1 VTILPGLPGSPG
13 PIIELTELSKDYH
26 GLRPLRIEKLNL
38 AAGELVAI
46 LGLDQPM
53 AETFVNLVTGA
64 TLPDRGEV
72 RVFGQPTTAIDDSA
86 DWLAVV
92 DRFGIVSE
100 RAVLLD
106 ALSVI
111 QNLAIPFTL
120 DIDPP
125 PDDVRERASLLAR
138 EVGLREADWPRS
150 VSELD
155 AAGRLRIR
163 LARALALDPNVLLLE
178 HANAGLPAD
187 AGVALG
193 GDIRRIASTRGC
205 ALVALTAAPPFAAAV
220 APQVLTLDA
229 ATGRLSERRRNW
241 SLFRRGE

>member
-1 VTILPGLPGSPG
+1 MNTGAV
-13 PIIELTELSKDYH
+13 IEITALSKDYH
-26 GLRPLRIEKLNL
+26 GLRPLRIEKLTID
-38 AAGELVAI
+38 AGDLVAI
-46 LGLDQPM
+46 VGLDQPM

-72 RVFGQPTTAIDDSA
+72 NLFGRPTAAITDSTE
-86 DWLAVV
+86 WLSVV

-120 DIDPP
+120 DIDPLAG
-125 PDDVRERASLLAR
+125 DVRERAVLLAR
-138 EVGLREADWPRS
+138 EVGLLETEWLRC

-155 AAGRLRIR
+155 AGGRTRIR
-163 LARALALDPNVLLLE
+163 LARALALDPSALLLE

-187 AGVALG
+187 AAAVLG
-193 GDIRRIASTRGC
+193 ADVRRIASNRGC
-205 ALVALTAAPPFAAAV
+205 ALVALTAAPEFAAAA
-220 APQVLTLDA
+220 APRVLTLDPA
-229 ATGRLSERRRNW
+229 SGRLSERRGNW
-241 SLFRRGE
+241 SLFKRGE

>member
-1 VTILPGLPGSPG
+1 MNTGPVIEVTAV
-13 PIIELTELSKDYH
+13 SKDYH
-26 GLRPLRIEKLNL
+26 GLRPLRIEKLIL
-38 AAGELVAI
+38 EERDLVAI

-53 AETFVNLVTGA
+53 AETLVNLVTGA

-72 RVFGQPTTAIDDSA
+72 TLFGRPTTAINDSA
-86 DWLAVV
+86 EWLSVV

-120 DIDPP
+120 DIDPL
-125 PDDVRERASLLAR
+125 PDDVRERAARLAR
-138 EVGLREADWPRS
+138 EVGLPETDWLRA

-155 AAGRLRIR
+155 AGGRIRIR

-178 HANAGLPAD
+178 HAQAGLSA
-187 AGVALG
+187 AAAAVLG
-193 GDIRRIASTRGC
+193 ADIRRIASNRGC
-205 ALVALTAAPPFAAAV
+205 ALVALTAAPEFAAAV
-220 APQVLTLDA
+220 ALRVLALDA
-229 ATGRLSERRRNW
+229 ASGRLSERRRSR
-241 SLFRRGE
+241 SLFRRGG

>member
-1 VTILPGLPGSPG
+1 VNTGPVIEVTAV
-13 PIIELTELSKDYH
+13 SKDYH
-26 GLRPLRIEKLNL
+26 GLRPLRIEKLTL
-38 AAGELVAI
+38 EERDLVAI

-53 AETFVNLVTGA
+53 AETLVNLVTGA

-72 RVFGQPTTAIDDSA
+72 TLFGRPTTAINDSTE
-86 DWLAVV
+86 WLSVV

-120 DIDPP
+120 DIDPLP
-125 PDDVRERASLLAR
+125 GDVRERAVLLAR
-138 EVGLREADWPRS
+138 EGGLPEIDWLRS
-150 VSELD
+150 VSELE
-155 AAGRLRIR
+155 AGGRIRIR

-187 AGVALG
+187 AATVLG
-193 GDIRRIASTRGC
+193 ADVRRIASNRGC
-205 ALVALTAAPPFAAAV
+205 ALVALTAAPEFAV
-220 APQVLTLDA
+220 AVSPRVLLLDA
-229 ATGRLSERRRNW
+229 ASGRLSERRRNW